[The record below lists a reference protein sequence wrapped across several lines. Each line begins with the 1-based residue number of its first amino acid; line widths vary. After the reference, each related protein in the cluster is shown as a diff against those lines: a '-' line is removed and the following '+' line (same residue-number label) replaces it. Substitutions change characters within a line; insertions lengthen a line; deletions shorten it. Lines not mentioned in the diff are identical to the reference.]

1 MKCKLIICLIFLFF
15 SGILLSQEKRERETR
30 IKESAFPKTALETIS
45 SYLKDAK
52 RIRFYREFDGKKIS
66 YETKFKKDRLF
77 FSVEFDSIGVLEDV
91 EFLIKKVDIP
101 EDSWKNIETHLEQ
114 NFDRPRIK
122 KIQQQYA
129 RQNRDD
135 AQTLKEAFQNLLVPY
150 INYELIISSKNGEG
164 FQEYEVLFDAN
175 GTFVKLRKSSPQKYD
190 HVLY

>member
-1 MKCKLIICLIFLFF
+1 MKCKLFVCLIFLFF

-30 IKESAFPKTALETIS
+30 IKESAFPKVALKTIS
-45 SYLKDAK
+45 SYLEDAK
-52 RIRFYREFDGKKIS
+52 RIRFYREFDGEKIS

-101 EDSWKNIETHLEQ
+101 EDSWKKIETYLEQ
-114 NFDRPRIK
+114 KFDRPRIK
-122 KIQQQYA
+122 KIQQQYT
-129 RQNRDD
+129 RQNGDD
-135 AQTLKEAFQNLLVPY
+135 GQTLKEAFQNLLVPY
-150 INYELIISSKNGEG
+150 MNYELIISSKNGKG
-164 FQEYEVLFDAN
+164 FQEYELLFDSN